1 MRVLA
6 VLAVAAALGASPAA
20 AEREP
25 HRLSVP
31 SISQL
36 AERTAL
42 RRARRQEAA
51 ESPPAEQKSATPKG
65 ASQATEADDEDAAQG
80 PDSVQVLEQEVRD
93 LKVRAIS
100 LEDDKQALVNTVQ
113 QVMRTNSTMEIK
125 RQLDEVVSMK
135 AALEVRCAAERKELQ
150 ARVNETTQ
158 GCAAKVQAAR
168 DDKESNEEVSQ
179 ALREQNM
186 ELQDTVAQL
195 QAEQAAMKKELH
207 KVTADRDDLMNSLHS
222 VLRKAANPPT
232 PKPQAAATVRHEKR
246 PQSHHKRPKH
256 SNGTNSSQ
264 PAEVDWNDPVQVMG
278 ETKEISSYLA
288 KVSAEDAV
296 EKAADEA
303 RKAQEPKP
311 KKMQGWLDSPDSALS
326 ADTLASGKSGPS
338 PLDLIAPTTTPAPPA
353 AAADADDGVSNLLR
367 EAEDSAGGLSADD
380 SADDAADSALVQED
394 DA

>member
-1 MRVLA
+1 
-6 VLAVAAALGASPAA
+6 
-20 AEREP
+20 
-25 HRLSVP
+25 
-31 SISQL
+31 
-36 AERTAL
+36 
-42 RRARRQEAA
+42 
-51 ESPPAEQKSATPKG
+51 
-65 ASQATEADDEDAAQG
+65 
-80 PDSVQVLEQEVRD
+80 
-93 LKVRAIS
+93 
-100 LEDDKQALVNTVQ
+100 
-113 QVMRTNSTMEIK
+113 
-125 RQLDEVVSMK
+125 
-135 AALEVRCAAERKELQ
+135 
-150 ARVNETTQ
+150 
-158 GCAAKVQAAR
+158 
-168 DDKESNEEVSQ
+168 
-179 ALREQNM
+179 
-186 ELQDTVAQL
+186 
-195 QAEQAAMKKELH
+195 
-207 KVTADRDDLMNSLHS
+207 MNSLHS

-311 KKMQGWLDSPDSALS
+311 KKLQGWLDSPDSALS

>member
-6 VLAVAAALGASPAA
+6 LLAVAAALGASPAA

-51 ESPPAEQKSATPKG
+51 GPPPAAEQKSASP
-65 ASQATEADDEDAAQG
+65 AAEADDEDAAQG

-125 RQLDEVVSMK
+125 RQLDEVVSLK
-135 AALEVRCAAERKELQ
+135 ASLEVRCAAERKELQ

-195 QAEQAAMKKELH
+195 QAEQAAMKKALH
-207 KVTADRDDLMNSLHS
+207 KVTADRDDLMKSLHS

-246 PQSHHKRPKH
+246 PESHHKRLKH

-264 PAEVDWNDPVQVMG
+264 PAEVDWSDPVQVMG

-288 KVSAEDAV
+288 KVSAEDAM

-303 RKAQEPKP
+303 RKAQAPKP
-311 KKMQGWLDSPDSALS
+311 KKQDMQGWLDSPDSALS
-326 ADTLASGKSGPS
+326 ADTLASAKSGPS

-353 AAADADDGVSNLLR
+353 AADADDGVSNLLR
-367 EAEDSAGGLSADD
+367 EAEDSAGALSADD
-380 SADDAADSALVQED
+380 AADDAADSALVQED